1 MKSFDVL
8 CITLINLN
16 LLAKPVD
23 RSLFDRDATQAEE
36 YSVVVGGDGTNQA
49 VTLSQ
54 LGWRTGVCGSIGD
67 DHFGQLALQM
77 LSERGVD
84 TSAVTCKP
92 GQQTAVCFVMIG
104 PDGERNFLVKRGA
117 CDAFHLGDIPPGLFL
132 RTRVLN
138 IGSLF
143 TFRQLYGKPLAGLL
157 RQAQEHGVLTSADAM
172 YDTYQ
177 LGPKSMD
184 DVLPFLD
191 YFFPSYGEAKYL
203 TGECDAER
211 MADALLAHGVKT
223 VVIKLGADGCLLKN
237 AQCCLRQPAF
247 PVPVV
252 DTTGA
257 GDSFIA
263 GFLHGVCSGWDEARC
278 IQMASAAAAINIG
291 AIGATGAIRSA
302 GQVLDWLRQRG
313 YPLSGI

>member
-117 CDAFHLGDIPPGLFL
+117 CDAFHLGDIPPDLFL

-237 AQCCLRQPAF
+237 GTGKAGWRRGQFYRRFPARRMQRLGRSALHTDGVCCRRDQHRGNRCYRSDPERRA
-247 PVPVV
+247 
-252 DTTGA
+252 GA
-257 GDSFIA
+257 GLAPAA
-263 GFLHGVCSGWDEARC
+263 GLPP
-278 IQMASAAAAINIG
+278 
-291 AIGATGAIRSA
+291 IRNL
-302 GQVLDWLRQRG
+302 G
-313 YPLSGI
+313 P